1 MFSPR
6 LVAKTY
12 TQTLP
17 ACGSLPSLAGEFMAK
32 REPTGIKGSQ
42 NQQSDGSQVLE
53 SLIGG
58 DAVRTLQKLL

>member
-32 REPTGIKGSQ
+32 REPTGGS
-42 NQQSDGSQVLE
+42 NLCNAALANLS
-53 SLIGG
+53 IGEKPS
-58 DAVRTLQKLL
+58 T